1 MSPPRPADRRV
12 SLDRTG
18 IARMARRIG
27 LDGASWVVLVGLGL
41 TSALYYWAGIQDE
54 ERELDA
60 FRHHTRLH
68 GISLQRRLDRSLELM
83 QTVPAAFS
91 VKPDLTEAEFV
102 RFVRLAKIA
111 NAAVQWAPRVTE
123 EERARFEAAAKAS
136 GHPSYQIREARGAGL
151 FVPAAVRATYLPVR
165 YCEPPNKEIVGF
177 DLWSEDSRR
186 AAIEQ
191 SRDQGKTLVTGRFE
205 LIESQRPV
213 TAIAVY
219 QPVYAVGQPQSS
231 ESQRREAFRG
241 VVSSVWVPA
250 QLVREGL
257 AEVDLEHLDVS
268 LTDRSATSEDER
280 VLYESALGASIGVDV
295 APISARMPI
304 RVGDRQWQVAFAPRP
319 SFARLS
325 PSYRF
330 HLALGGFGVT
340 LVVALAFAVWR
351 GRRVIQRATHALDQ
365 LGQYEILEEIG
376 RGGMGVVYK
385 ARHATL
391 RRATAVK
398 LLSLPSERLQERFER
413 EALVTS
419 RLRHPNTVAVYD
431 YGRTPDGSLYY
442 AMELI
447 SGISLS
453 ALVRRYGPLPPARA
467 VHLLK
472 QIAGSLGEAH
482 AAGLVHRDIKPGNVM
497 LQNKGGEPDFV
508 TVLDFGLVRDLTGKV
523 TLSGRDAP
531 VGTPEYMAPE
541 QIRDDIVTPQAD
553 LYALG
558 ALAYYLLTG
567 TPPFHAPTAVEVCMG
582 HLNHTPEPPS
592 KRLGQP
598 LPEALEQL
606 VLSLLAKDPNHRP
619 GSARE
624 VVSLLEQLPGVPVWS
639 RAEAERWWQAQSQA
653 HVGEAPLGA
662 LDDAQVPDTWVDGP
676 DDDRVEGESTSDG
689 ERRTITVD
697 FSSRG

>member
-1 MSPPRPADRRV
+1 
-12 SLDRTG
+12 
-18 IARMARRIG
+18 MARRMG
-27 LDGASWVVLVGLGL
+27 LDGAIWVVLVGLGL
-41 TSALYYWAGIQDE
+41 TSALYYWAGIGDD
-54 ERELDA
+54 EREQHA
-60 FRHHTRLH
+60 FRQHTRLH
-68 GISLQRRLDRSLELM
+68 AMTLQRRLDRSLELV

-91 VKPDLTEAEFV
+91 VKPELTEAEFV
-102 RFVRLAKIA
+102 RFVRLAKIVHTT
-111 NAAVQWAPRVTE
+111 VQWAPRVAE
-123 EERARFEAAAKAS
+123 AERAGFEAVAQAS
-136 GHPSYQIREARGAGL
+136 GHPSYRIREARGSGL

-177 DLWSEDSRR
+177 DLSSEDARR

-213 TAIAVY
+213 IAVAVY

-241 VVSSVWVPA
+241 VVASVWVPA

-257 AEVDLEHLDVS
+257 AEIDLEHLDVS
-268 LTDRSATSEDER
+268 LTDASAASEGER

-295 APISARMPI
+295 APISARVPI

-319 SFARLS
+319 GFARLS

-340 LVVALAFAVWR
+340 LLVALVFALWR
-351 GRRVIQRATHALDQ
+351 GRRVIQHATHALDQ

-376 RGGMGVVYK
+376 RGGMGVVYR

-398 LLSLPSERLQERFER
+398 LLSRPSERLQQRFER
-413 EALVTS
+413 EALATS

-447 SGISLS
+447 AGISLS
-453 ALVRRYGPLPPARA
+453 ALVRRDGPLPPGRV

-482 AAGLVHRDIKPGNVM
+482 AAGLVHRDVKPGNVM

-508 TVLDFGLVRDLTGKV
+508 TVLDFGLVRDLSGKATLTG
-523 TLSGRDAP
+523 RAAP

-541 QIRDDIVTPQAD
+541 QIRDDVVTPATD

-558 ALAYYLLTG
+558 AVAYFLLTG
-567 TPPFHAPTAVEVCMG
+567 TPPFHAATAVEVCMG
-582 HLNHTPEPPS
+582 HLNHEPESPS
-592 KRLGQP
+592 ARLGEP
-598 LPEALEQL
+598 LPAGLERL
-606 VLSLLAKDPNHRP
+606 VLSLLAKDPHERP
-619 GSARE
+619 RSARE
-624 VVSLLEQLPGVPVWS
+624 VASLLEQLEGVPAWS
-639 RAEAERWWQAQSQA
+639 RAQAEAWWRAQQPPGQA
-653 HVGEAPLGA
+653 GPDEAQA
-662 LDDAQVPDTWVDGP
+662 LDAGSVSVNLDDT
-676 DDDRVEGESTSDG
+676 VEDTLEGTGDG